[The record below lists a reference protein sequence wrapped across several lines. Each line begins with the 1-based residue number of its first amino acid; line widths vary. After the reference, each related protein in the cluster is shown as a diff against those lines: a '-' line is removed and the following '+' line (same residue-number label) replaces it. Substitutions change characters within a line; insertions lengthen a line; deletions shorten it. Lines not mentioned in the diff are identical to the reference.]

1 MKQSAR
7 TWTVVALVCVIGVA
21 ASPADAQPFD
31 SPEAV
36 FAEAQTAFN
45 QRDWAGFV
53 GLVSP
58 ARRDELI
65 GQMAV
70 TFAFMAQQPGADPRV
85 GAMVDAYLPRDVDPM
100 DLMMTSDDPA
110 AETIRLAKRI
120 GRPQAFFAEAMEV
133 AFALEHPDPDR
144 APRIT
149 EMNKVALDEEAQT
162 AIGTITLEAP
172 APPAEAADAES
183 PDADGLV
190 TREDTWSFAR
200 HEGSWYLTMR

>member
-1 MKQSAR
+1 ML
-7 TWTVVALVCVIGVA
+7 VAVVCVTGPVG
-21 ASPADAQPFD
+21 AQPFD

-53 GLVSP
+53 ALVSP
-58 ARRDELI
+58 PRRDELI

-85 GAMVDAYLPRDVDPM
+85 GAMVDEYLPGDFDPT
-100 DLMMTSDDPA
+100 DLMTASADPA
-110 AETIRLAKRI
+110 AETVRLAKRI

-144 APRIT
+144 TPRIT
-149 EMNKVALDEEAQT
+149 EMNKVAIDEETQT
-162 AIGTITLEAP
+162 AIGTIVLESP
-172 APPAEAADAES
+172 SPPGEGAEAES
-183 PDADGLV
+183 PV
-190 TREDTWSFAR
+190 RREDTWSFER
-200 HEGSWYLTMR
+200 HGGSWYLTMR